1 MKKCDKCGKII
12 RVGFE
17 NYVNVFSDG
26 FKSYHYDCFRDMV
39 LQSANQINNRSK
51 NATQPNV
58 LGSQINLDV
67 FQEVKQ

>member
-12 RVGFE
+12 KVGFE
-17 NYVNVFSDG
+17 NYVNVFSDV

-39 LQSANQINNRSK
+39 LQSANQAKNYSK
-51 NATQPNV
+51 HETQPNV
-58 LGSQINLDV
+58 PGRQINLDV